1 MEQPLSINNTRL
13 PVELLGDVFHRL
25 VEDDDNEVAD
35 FKLDNILLVCKIWRD
50 AALSFTDLWSGLY
63 ICLDRRLGQDE
74 HYWLRYTKTR
84 LKRAGPT
91 QLLGIHFTFNYP
103 NRWAYAPSMKG
114 SSHFQQLIYTLTG
127 PQGVTAAR
135 WRSFEYHAP
144 SDGGSSIALRL
155 FNFPTP
161 HLRDLHVISVHLDS
175 LFPYTPRLT
184 NVTLSDCSPP
194 CLPFIKT
201 VKILDLLVGNRG
213 RRPVFLYLCDA
224 SSVTEFKLT
233 CWPDFIVAPHCV
245 LQSLVEF
252 KFTGRLAIQSLERFA
267 APNLRRLTLLVD
279 SGSSY
284 PAFAQCTGVNFE
296 RLEYFH
302 FGWPHRIED
311 ASIREYLDAA
321 QILLKKLSQL
331 QTLSFERNSIA
342 ELALKLLVD
351 KDADLF
357 PAPPREGHLSLM
369 LDGASCP
376 IGYGSSRRQS
386 IDEFRQ
392 MADLDVEKSWVI
404 LYRKCKSSLD
414 F

>member
-1 MEQPLSINNTRL
+1 MAEAQGAAEPSLDPTATSLRARAQYPGTYPGYPIMEQPLSINNTRL
-13 PVELLGDVFHRL
+13 PVELLGDIFHRL

-35 FKLDNILLVCKIWRD
+35 SKLDNILLICGQSSIFASIADWDKTNII
-50 AALSFTDLWSGLY
+50 GLD
-63 ICLDRRLGQDE
+63 IQ
-74 HYWLRYTKTR
+74 
-84 LKRAGPT
+84 KR
-91 QLLGIHFTFNYP
+91 
-103 NRWAYAPSMKG
+103 G
-114 SSHFQQLIYTLTG
+114 SSGRDLHSSSAYTLLSIIPIADIHLTG

-144 SDGGSSIALRL
+144 SDGEAASHYDSSTSRL
-155 FNFPTP
+155 
-161 HLRDLHVISVHLDS
+161 
-175 LFPYTPRLT
+175 LT
-184 NVTLSDCSPP
+184 FGTSIPP

-351 KDADLF
+351 EDADLF

-392 MADLDVEKSWVI
+392 MADLDVEKSWGFCTENAKV
-404 LYRKCKSSLD
+404 R
-414 F
+414 